1 MLFLRSKTGLFV
13 IFGLAGIITFIFL
26 SGCST
31 KPYSLVIKNGLIV
44 DGTGH
49 RAFEADIA
57 VRGDRIIKVGRLDR
71 VKAAE
76 VIEAKG
82 LIVCPGFIDVHT
94 HGDRGLLEV
103 PSAANYILQGVTT
116 IIGGNCGS
124 HPFPLQELFSQ
135 AEEKGIAINFGCL
148 VGHNTLREKVMGLR
162 MDSPSPEELAEM
174 KRLLE
179 EEMKAGALGF
189 STGLAYLPGTYSKTD
204 EIVELAKVAARFGG
218 VYASHIRDQ
227 GQKITEAI
235 EEALTVGRQ
244 ARLSVQISHL
254 KLADEVVWNQLT
266 KITQPIE
273 KAQKEGIRVFC
284 DLYPYTA
291 TSSGFTSSF
300 PSWCF
305 EGGKERFLERL
316 NDPNIYRQIKDYI
329 IERRLRSPRGL
340 NRLQAIL
347 IARCQP
353 HPEYEGKNLEQILA
367 MKGIKPSEDTAADLI
382 IEIQKEGGAQGIF
395 FQMDEADVAELM
407 KLPYVMI
414 GSDGEIQ
421 VFGRGSPHPRSYG
434 TFPRVIGRYV
444 RERKALT
451 LERAIQK
458 MTSLPAEAF
467 YLKDRGVLKPGK
479 FADIVVFDADKFQDE
494 STFDRPHQYPSG
506 LFLVM
511 VNGQVVVRDGGIQP
525 LFPGKII
532 KGQGVLARGKS

>member
-1 MLFLRSKTGLFV
+1 MLFLRTKTGLFV
-13 IFGLAGIITFIFL
+13 GFGLAVIIFFILFN
-26 SGCST
+26 GCSP
-31 KPYSLVIKNGLIV
+31 KPYSLVIKNGLVV
-44 DGTGH
+44 DGTGQ

-57 VRGDRIIKVGRLDR
+57 LRGDRIVKVGRLDG

-124 HPFPLQELFSQ
+124 HPFPLRELFNQ
-135 AEEKGIAINFGCL
+135 LEQKGITINFGCL
-148 VGHNTLREKVMGLR
+148 VGHNTLREKVMGLK
-162 MDSPSPEELAEM
+162 MDPPSPEELDEM
-174 KRLLE
+174 KKLVE
-179 EEMKAGALGF
+179 EEMRAGALGL
-189 STGLAYLPGTYSKTD
+189 STGLAYLPGTYSKTE

-235 EEALTVGRQ
+235 EEALSIGQQ
-244 ARLSVQISHL
+244 ARLSVQVSHL

-273 KAQKEGIRVFC
+273 GAQKEGIRIYC

-316 NDPNIYRQIKDYI
+316 NDPNIYHQIKDYV

-347 IARCQP
+347 IARCKT

-367 MKGIKPSEDTAADLI
+367 MKGITPSEETAADLI
-382 IEIQKEGGAQGIF
+382 IEIEKEGGAQGIF
-395 FQMDEADVAELM
+395 FQMDETDVVELM

-421 VFGRGSPHPRSYG
+421 VYGRGSPHPRSYG
-434 TFPRVIGRYV
+434 TFPRVIARYV

-451 LERAIQK
+451 LEKAIQK

-467 YLKDRGVLKPGK
+467 YLKDRGVLKPGR
-479 FADIVVFDADKFQDE
+479 FADIAVFDPDKFQDE
-494 STFDRPHQYPSG
+494 STFDQPHRYPSG
-506 LFLVM
+506 LFFVI
-511 VNGQVVVRDGGIQP
+511 VNGQVVVRQGNIQP

-532 KGQGVLARGKS
+532 RGQGVLGRGKS